1 MEVKVVPLSGVA
13 SRLGVSAE
21 IVSELVRRGILP
33 LLEPPGSSEPVVPEY
48 ALEQV
53 QARAYGALLRQHA
66 PPSQTDALHVEYAWG
81 EEMQR
86 WLSSHEEVKDL
97 LEAFLR
103 YVAAKT
109 VAHNFRGFKTAMGV
123 RAEGRYC
130 NVVPQA
136 RGLLLTVT
144 RAKEA
149 MKYVIRTPADFEGGL
164 RWILALQDPILG
176 GKSGTL

>member
-21 IVSELVRRGILP
+21 IVSELVQRGILP
-33 LLEPPGSSEPVVPEY
+33 LLEPPGASEPLVPEY
-48 ALEQV
+48 ALEQAR
-53 QARAYGALLRQHA
+53 ARAYGALLRQHA
-66 PPSQTDALHVEYAWG
+66 PPSRADALQVNYQWG
-81 EEMQR
+81 EEMQD
-86 WLSSHEEVKDL
+86 WLSGHEEVKDL

-109 VAHNFRGFKTAMGV
+109 VSHNFRGFKTAMGV

-130 NVVPQA
+130 NLVPQA

-164 RWILALQDPILG
+164 DWIVQLKDPKLG
-176 GKSGTL
+176 AR